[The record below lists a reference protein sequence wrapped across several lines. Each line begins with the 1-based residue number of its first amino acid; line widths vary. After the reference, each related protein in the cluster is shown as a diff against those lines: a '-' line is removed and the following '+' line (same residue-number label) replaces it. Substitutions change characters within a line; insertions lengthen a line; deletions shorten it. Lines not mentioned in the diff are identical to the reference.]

1 MLLKKITHN
10 EQKDIL
16 LNNKCLTHLMNKIRS
31 KDHRI
36 GTYETS
42 KPFVLLWWWNIYP
55 KQWIWWINS
64 WRFELIIRKLIKQ
77 LILPVNIKIVPGR
90 TVTNK
95 MIEKLN
101 TVFSNSHIFRE
112 RDSDI
117 FTFFGNDIGLS
128 ISLTNV
134 NFDDCDPE
142 SINHVRL
149 KAWYDRYK
157 QRKALKKR

>member
-1 MLLKKITHN
+1 M
-10 EQKDIL
+10 
-16 LNNKCLTHLMNKIRS
+16 
-31 KDHRI
+31 
-36 GTYETS
+36 
-42 KPFVLLWWWNIYP
+42 
-55 KQWIWWINS
+55 
-64 WRFELIIRKLIKQ
+64 
-77 LILPVNIKIVPGR
+77 NIKIVPGR

-95 MIEKLN
+95 MIEELT
-101 TVFSNSHIFRE
+101 TVFSNSDIFRE

-142 SINHVRL
+142 TINHVRL

-157 QRKALKKR
+157 QRKALKKKINEKLVSVV